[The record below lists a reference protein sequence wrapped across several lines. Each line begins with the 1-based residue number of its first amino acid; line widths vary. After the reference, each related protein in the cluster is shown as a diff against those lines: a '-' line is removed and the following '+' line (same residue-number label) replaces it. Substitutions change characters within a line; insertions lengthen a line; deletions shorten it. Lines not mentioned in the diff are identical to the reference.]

1 MPTAVG
7 TQFQTS
13 PAQAQLRDQLL
24 TVFRDSRQLKEN
36 SAQLRQRLV
45 TAVFATAQGQI
56 DQARSE
62 RFAESEASKGRKG
75 QRQAIGLSAAI
86 PAVGGAVTGGIAGG
100 IAGGAEGATL
110 GALAGAS
117 AGFGLPVARGVG
129 APASQLFGQFIGQK
143 NVVSE
148 AGGGGVTQKA
158 ITPPVVAVPGTGTQL
173 ATPTFLEDFVPAAD
187 KALTPSR
194 GVEKATAAVA
204 AIAGL
209 SDGELGFA
217 AGKALDS
224 GDQEAINALARE
236 VLRRGL
242 GQ

>member
-1 MPTAVG
+1 MPTPVSA
-7 TQFQTS
+7 QFQS
-13 PAQAQLRDQLL
+13 NPAQAQLREQFL
-24 TVFRDSRQLKEN
+24 TIFRESRQLKEN
-36 SAQLRQRLV
+36 SAQLRQRLAA
-45 TAVFATAQGQI
+45 AVSGEATRQQ
-56 DQARSE
+56 DLARSE
-62 RFAESEASKGRKG
+62 RFAESEASKARKG
-75 QRQAIGLSAAI
+75 KRQAIGLSAGI

-129 APASQLFGQFIGQK
+129 APASQLFGQSIGQK
-143 NVVSE
+143 NVVNE
-148 AGGGGVTQKA
+148 AGGGGLSQKS
-158 ITPPVVAVPGTGTQL
+158 ITPPSISAPSAGTQL
-173 ATPTFLEDFVPAAD
+173 VTPTLPEDFVPAAD

-204 AIAGL
+204 ALAGL
-209 SDGELGFA
+209 SVGELGFA
-217 AGKALDS
+217 AGKALDA

-242 GQ
+242 GR